1 MLSVIIPTLDE
12 GERII
17 PTLGSLKGLV
27 DEIIVSDGGSND
39 DTVAM
44 SKSFGAKVLL
54 SVRGRGVQLK
64 IGAEEAKG
72 EWLLFLHADTVL
84 SDGWIEETKEFM
96 LKGLQK
102 AAVFQFALD
111 DTRQV
116 ARILEKG
123 VSLRNKIFSLPY
135 GDQGLLISQSLY
147 KELGGFKSIPV
158 FEDVDIVRRIG
169 RRRLVFLKSFAK
181 TSAARYKNYRIY
193 YQSFRNLILLL
204 NYFLGV
210 SPKLLARFYK

>member
-17 PTLGSLKGLV
+17 PTLDSLKGLV

-84 SDGWIEETKEFM
+84 SDGWFEETKEFM

>member
-84 SDGWIEETKEFM
+84 SDGWFEETKEFM

>member
-44 SKSFGAKVLL
+44 SKSFGARVVR

-84 SDGWIEETKEFM
+84 SDGWFEETKEFM
-96 LKGLQK
+96 SKGLQK
-102 AAVFQFALD
+102 AAVFQFVLD

-135 GDQGLLISQSLY
+135 GDQGLLISQLLY

-169 RRRLVFLKSFAK
+169 RRRLVFLKNFAK
-181 TSAARYKNYRIY
+181 TSAARYTNYRIY